1 MTEKIIIIT
10 SFIKSI
16 LKKNDKNKLVIG
28 ISGGIDSAVSLT
40 LATQS
45 IGKENVYPFL
55 LPYGDQDILD
65 AMEICRFNQI
75 PTGNIKMINI
85 KKNVDTIRNEI
96 EEQCHSDP
104 NGIRAQ
110 NQIQK
115 NDSKAGLQPAQN
127 DAEFKVRIG
136 NIMARVRM
144 IMIFDQA
151 KKLGA
156 LVCGTENKSEKY
168 LGYFTRFGDEASDLE
183 PLQHLYKTQ
192 VWRLAK
198 ELKLPQKFIDKQPSA
213 GLWDGQSDE
222 QELGFSYAQADLVLV
237 QLIDKNIKAKEIEI
251 NGMEQKI
258 IDKVIKQVKS
268 QHFKHEVP
276 YRLE

>member
-115 NDSKAGLQPAQN
+115 NNYEDGLQPAQN
-127 DAEFKVRIG
+127 DAELKVRIG

-237 QLIDKNIKAKEIEI
+237 QLIDKNIKAKEIKI

>member
-1 MTEKIIIIT
+1 MADRIQTIT
-10 SFIKSI
+10 SFIQSTLQKT
-16 LKKNDKNKLVIG
+16 DKTQLVVAV
-28 ISGGIDSAVSLT
+28 SGGIDSAVSLT
-40 LATQS
+40 LATKA
-45 IGKENVYPFL
+45 IGKESVYPLL

-65 AMEICRFNQI
+65 SLEICRFNQI
-75 PTGNIKMINI
+75 SVDNIKVINI
-85 KKNVDTIRNEI
+85 KTSVDILWDGINK
-96 EEQCHSDP
+96 QCHSDQ

-115 NDSKAGLQPAQN
+115 KGSEVGLQPAQN

-151 KKLGA
+151 KKFGA

-192 VWRLAK
+192 VWELAK

-222 QELGFSYAQADLVLV
+222 QELGFSYSQADLVLA
-237 QLIDKNIKAKEIEI
+237 QLIDKHKKAKEIKI

-276 YRLE
+276 YRIE